1 MNNPISL
8 KGSLLTFLVRLTG
21 SICGL
26 ILTLVVTKFLTI
38 EDAGRFFFSL
48 AIVTVLGLLSSCG
61 IGVAL
66 LRFVSSLHAE
76 NNLHCIKGLLI
87 VGLKRVLCVSFSVL
101 IIFLLTSG
109 YFSSVVDEEQKTL
122 TFLSL
127 MILAVPFLALVQ
139 IISPVFQALN
149 RPLISVSL
157 LNISTQLICAFFL
170 IIFYYLFSLTFN
182 NVAVLY
188 VVSAVITIIIAFFF
202 LYFEK
207 IHIHKSDLSG
217 SSELI
222 KSSNFLWV
230 ALFMNTTVQWSGQ
243 LIAGIYVD
251 PSDLAG
257 FSVSQRVSILMS
269 FILLAINMMAAP
281 KFSLYYKQKKFDELR
296 NVSLF
301 CSRLMMLI
309 AIPIFIFIFVFA
321 ENLLSVFGGEYAES
335 ALILRVLIIGQFIN
349 LITGSVAFILNMT
362 GHEKDMRNVVI
373 ISGSL
378 SLALGFVMI
387 PIFGVLGAAV
397 STAASLAVQN
407 LIAVYMVKKRLGFN
421 TLNILRQ

>member
-26 ILTLVVTKFLTI
+26 VLTLVVTKFLTI

-109 YFSSVVDEEQKTL
+109 YFSSFVDEEQKTL

-157 LNISTQLICAFFL
+157 LNISTQLICALFL
-170 IIFYYLFSLTFN
+170 IIFYYHFSLTFN

-202 LYFEK
+202 LYIEK

-309 AIPIFIFIFVFA
+309 AIPIFIFIFVFS